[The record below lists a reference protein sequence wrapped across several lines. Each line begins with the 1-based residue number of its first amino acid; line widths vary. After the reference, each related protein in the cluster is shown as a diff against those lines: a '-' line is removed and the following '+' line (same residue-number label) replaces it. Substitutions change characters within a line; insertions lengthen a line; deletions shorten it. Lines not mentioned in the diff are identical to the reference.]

1 MDIIEEKL
9 RIDHITSYANEI
21 REYYDLSTLC
31 EQQLKDRVDFE
42 IMKARFDLET
52 DQDVLDSPYGV
63 FYFEIPMTFE
73 EIIGISD
80 QKL

>member
-1 MDIIEEKL
+1 MDVIEEKL
-9 RIDHITSYANEI
+9 RIEYVVQYGREI
-21 REYYDLSTLC
+21 RENYELSTFC
-31 EQQLKDRVDFE
+31 EQQLKDRIDFE

-73 EIIGISD
+73 EIVGLSD
-80 QKL
+80 II